1 MSSKYIEESGEM
13 HMVVEVEEPHEFVAP
28 NNWRWRAYEE
38 LSLTEAS
45 STVVFDIDGVL
56 SDAAGRQHFIESGR
70 RNWAAFFEAC
80 GDDPVIEE
88 VACLLQLLDP
98 SLRIVLLTGRP
109 LRVQP
114 QTLAWLERYGL
125 RWDLLVMRDRGDY
138 SQVTSFKRGVV
149 NDLRKCGFD
158 IKLAFEDDPSNH
170 AMFVEEGIPC
180 VYIHSG
186 YYD

>member
-1 MSSKYIEESGEM
+1 MDSKDVKESGDISA
-13 HMVVEVEEPHEFVAP
+13 VVEVERPREFVAP
-28 NNWRWRAYEE
+28 NNWYWRAGEE
-38 LSLTEAS
+38 LILPEAS

-56 SDAAGRQHFIESGR
+56 SDAAGRQHFIESGK

-88 VACLLQLLDP
+88 VACLLQLLDS

-125 RWDLLVMRDRGDY
+125 RWDLLIMRDRGDY
-138 SQVTSFKRGVV
+138 SQVTTFKRGVV
-149 NDLRKCGFD
+149 KDLRKCGFD

-170 AMFVEEGIPC
+170 AMFIEEGIPC

-186 YYD
+186 YYE